1 MALFQ
6 FRIKYDRYIS
16 IYNGFFRTNKF
27 NYNYCRKT
35 CKYIYTICCL
45 LTSSLLISIIQKCIH
60 DLHMYIH
67 FCDKLIIF
75 LCVSCK
81 NIIVGSRRFRLRY
94 IRISERQFNEIK
106 ALIHNKDEK
115 NIALQRSI
123 HLIY

>member
-1 MALFQ
+1 MYLTMALFQ

-27 NYNYCRKT
+27 NYNYCRNTT

-45 LTSSLLISIIQKCIH
+45 LTSSLLISMFQKCIH

-106 ALIHNKDEK
+106 ALIHNKNDK
-115 NIALQRSI
+115 NNALYI
-123 HLIY
+123 

>member
-1 MALFQ
+1 MLP
-6 FRIKYDRYIS
+6 
-16 IYNGFFRTNKF
+16 TN
-27 NYNYCRKT
+27 
-35 CKYIYTICCL
+35 IQ
-45 LTSSLLISIIQKCIH
+45 SLNSMFQKCIH

-94 IRISERQFNEIK
+94 IRISERQFNEIN

-115 NIALQRSI
+115 NTTLYTFDI
-123 HLIY
+123 LIILFKITFYYFLSYSVWSLGTIIM